1 MRLPSLPEDSR
12 DPTNHQGFQR
22 APPFGRR
29 RLPILITR
37 RPAASLRQLSQ
48 AAILAPFLLAFLLWF
63 VPPAP
68 VQAAR
73 AGGSCSYADFPGKA
87 AIISVTP
94 IPQPE
99 ARLARL
105 PYQPHRVVFVFTAS
119 VPVPH
124 GLYKPGRAYELTLS
138 GGAAPGPEFLK
149 KYGIRPGAS
158 YPAELHL
165 ITSGTCSPVVFTFRG
180 IDVYDHFEMKR

>member
-1 MRLPSLPEDSR
+1 M
-12 DPTNHQGFQR
+12 
-22 APPFGRR
+22 
-29 RLPILITR
+29 
-37 RPAASLRQLSQ
+37 
-48 AAILAPFLLAFLLWF
+48 LAFIPSASSVL
-63 VPPAP
+63 
-68 VQAAR
+68 AAR
-73 AGGSCSYADFPGKA
+73 VGGSCSYADFPGKA

-105 PYQPHRVVFVFTAS
+105 PYQPHRVVFIFTAS

-124 GLYKPGRAYELTLS
+124 GLYKPGHAHELTLS

-158 YPAELHL
+158 FPAELHL

-180 IDVYDHFEMKR
+180 IDVFDHFEMKR